1 MKTLKYEFCIAT
13 NKHQSEYK
21 QIVELSFDEDLTDEE
36 IEEQVEEI
44 YTEWLF
50 TKNQGSYTKVSK

>member
-1 MKTLKYEFCIAT
+1 MKILKYVFCIAT

-36 IEEQVEEI
+36 IEDQVEEI
-44 YTEWLF
+44 YTEWLLE
-50 TKNQGSYTKVSK
+50 KNQGSYNKISE